1 MERVAS
7 PEPQAP
13 EPGGIPDG
21 LARFVSD
28 RRKVLLSLAVAAF
41 LATGVVLLLGKAS
54 GFAQFVDRLREANA
68 VWLIAGVGVQVF
80 SILAYVLAFRTIT
93 VRDHGHALPLQ
104 PTGQIVLAG
113 LGATRLLAAAGA
125 GGLAVNYWGL
135 RRAGIGVRESV
146 ARVVMLNTVLYLVF
160 GCIALTLASVMWA
173 RGDAPAALAIPWIV
187 VVVTCLVAA
196 AFVSSPRRAARL
208 SHDPPPG
215 DESGRLIATVR
226 KGFAAAVIA
235 LTRTRAIVQAPH
247 RNIPVLVGVVGYWT
261 TDIACLA
268 IGLRAFGVEV
278 GLDVVILAYVTGYV
292 ANILPLPTG
301 GVGGIDAAMTFALNL
316 LGVPLEDALA
326 GVVAYRF
333 VGFWLPTIPGVW
345 ALIRLPKL
353 GRVLDAA
360 NNEPNPATDSPER
373 Q

>member
-1 MERVAS
+1 MTEDVQRPAS
-7 PEPQAP
+7 ETDD
-13 EPGGIPDG
+13 GSDG
-21 LARFVSD
+21 LSRFISD
-28 RRKVLLSLAVAAF
+28 RRRLTLSLVVGAL

-54 GFAQFVDRLREANA
+54 GFAKFVDRLREAHA
-68 VWLIAGVGVQVF
+68 GWLIAGVAVQIM
-80 SILAYVLAFRTIT
+80 SILSYILAFRTIT
-93 VRDHGHALPLQ
+93 VRGHGRPLPLV

-146 ARVVMLNTVLYLVF
+146 ARVLTLNTVLYVIF
-160 GCIALTLASVMWA
+160 GSIGMTTAAVLWA
-173 RGDAPAALAIPWIV
+173 RGDAPAALALPWLIIIGG
-187 VVVTCLVAA
+187 CMIAA
-196 AFVSSPRRAARL
+196 TFVSSPRRIARL
-208 SHDPPPG
+208 SHSSRADP
-215 DESGRLIATVR
+215 DAGRLSTTVR
-226 KGFAAAVIA
+226 KGFATAVVA
-235 LTRTRAIVQAPH
+235 LGRTRVIVAAPGRHVAI
-247 RNIPVLVGVVGYWT
+247 LVGAAGYWV

-268 IGLRAFGVEV
+268 IGLRAFDVHADLGV
-278 GLDVVILAYVTGYV
+278 VVLAYATGYV

-345 ALIRLPKL
+345 ALIRLPRL
-353 GRVLDAA
+353 GRTL
-360 NNEPNPATDSPER
+360 EATR
-373 Q
+373 T